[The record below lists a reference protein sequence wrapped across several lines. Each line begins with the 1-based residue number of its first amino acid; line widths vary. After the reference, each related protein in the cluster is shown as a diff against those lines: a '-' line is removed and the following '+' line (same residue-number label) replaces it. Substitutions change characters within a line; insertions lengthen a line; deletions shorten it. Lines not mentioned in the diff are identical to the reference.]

1 MNTQLT
7 LNVAPLAFEDAQ
19 VEVGIL
25 PYKGKQQLAALR
37 SEYQGAYFL
46 RRDGEEIT
54 CVARQRDASLIGDS
68 RRTIRLSAHPY
79 LCAALARE
87 ALVSLCFDLGRPSP
101 TFDPIRIPS
110 SGENLLKVASE
121 KVNCPDWLVVRT
133 RFLAATRVMSFGS
146 DTVFPAVTLDVD
158 VPPSLDISCAELFAQ
173 GFDLQGLYVGCLDS
187 QPDKRL
193 AKRFRGV
200 GRVCSVNGEQLL
212 LVDTRDESDSL
223 ELSKAV
229 LDLDSTAFDRCLTHI
244 FANEAG
250 QVRRA
255 LEARLV
261 TERNGANKLAKLR
274 NVAQRLTERRL
285 ELVPGVTFRLE
296 PFLSQRQNPQF
307 GLNLHGPYT
316 SQHFTPNR
324 PRVCVI
330 CQKHRKGQVEQFLHK
345 FREGIQTGKEGKGY
359 FEKGFVRKYALDGIG
374 FEFFVTD
381 GSSGEAYGRAANRAI
396 QEGAQGGKWDLAMV
410 QTEERFHELHGDAN
424 PYLVTKAAFLTQQIS
439 SQSFEIETASQP
451 EGQLSFS
458 LNNMALATY
467 AKLNGIPWLIKG
479 TPGIAHEFVVGLGS
493 TYVQQGKLG
502 ERERLV
508 GITTVF
514 KGDGNYFLS
523 NLSQAVPYNDY
534 KDTLLDS
541 LRRTVTKVRQDM
553 NWQPRENVRIVFH
566 AFKPMRYAEVDA
578 VRDLMKELGDYD
590 VEYAFLHIMDHHGI
604 ALFDEKQLG
613 MRDPRSGQMKGVMT
627 PPRGL
632 FFPISETETL
642 VALTGPRE
650 LKRPEDGMPRPTPSP
665 ICTKAFTSVSA
676 CPSSTPAMAQVILVN
691 VSVGKSFLVEDN
703 SLV

>member
-7 LNVAPLAFEDAQ
+7 LSVAPLAFEDAQ

-307 GLNLHGPYT
+307 PEVKEAPRTIYVFDPTGARTDTWHDRGLNLHGPYT

-396 QEGAQGGKWDLAMV
+396 QEGAQ
-410 QTEERFHELHGDAN
+410 
-424 PYLVTKAAFLTQQIS
+424 
-439 SQSFEIETASQP
+439 
-451 EGQLSFS
+451 
-458 LNNMALATY
+458 
-467 AKLNGIPWLIKG
+467 
-479 TPGIAHEFVVGLGS
+479 
-493 TYVQQGKLG
+493 
-502 ERERLV
+502 
-508 GITTVF
+508 
-514 KGDGNYFLS
+514 
-523 NLSQAVPYNDY
+523 
-534 KDTLLDS
+534 
-541 LRRTVTKVRQDM
+541 
-553 NWQPRENVRIVFH
+553 
-566 AFKPMRYAEVDA
+566 
-578 VRDLMKELGDYD
+578 
-590 VEYAFLHIMDHHGI
+590 
-604 ALFDEKQLG
+604 
-613 MRDPRSGQMKGVMT
+613 
-627 PPRGL
+627 
-632 FFPISETETL
+632 
-642 VALTGPRE
+642 
-650 LKRPEDGMPRPTPSP
+650 
-665 ICTKAFTSVSA
+665 
-676 CPSSTPAMAQVILVN
+676 
-691 VSVGKSFLVEDN
+691 
-703 SLV
+703 